1 MYAQNLN
8 GTWRELA
15 GNIKFSET
23 IYQTAESLS
32 DEQRQDLSVYF
43 ITDAARPQLT
53 QTQKFGDP
61 VFTIQGVNVE
71 RSYPVIDK
79 TAQEIQ
85 QDTDNRASEVRA
97 QRDDWLRSTD
107 WTQGKDIAD
116 SVSAKY
122 TTYRQALRNVPTQA
136 GFPWT
141 VQWPTKPE

>member
-1 MYAQNLN
+1 MYAQNTN

-53 QTQKFGDP
+53 STQKFGDP
-61 VFTIQGVNVE
+61 VFTVQGANVE

-85 QDTDNRASEVRA
+85 QDTDNRASEVRT
-97 QRDDWLRSTD
+97 QRNEKLRDSD
-107 WTQGKDIAD
+107 WTQVAD
-116 SVSAKY
+116 TPVDKVVWA
-122 TTYRQALRNVPTQA
+122 TYRQTLRDVTSQS
-136 GFPWT
+136 GFPYT
-141 VQWPTKPE
+141 ITWPDAP

>member
-1 MYAQNLN
+1 MYAQKLN

-15 GNIKFSET
+15 GSIHFSET

-32 DEQRQDLSVYF
+32 DEQRQALSVYF

-53 QTQKFGDP
+53 STQKFGNP
-61 VFTIQGVNVE
+61 VFTIQGTNVE

-85 QDTDNRASEVRA
+85 QDTANKASEVRA
-97 QRDDWLRSTD
+97 QRDDWLKATD
-107 WTQGKDIAD
+107 WSQGKDIAD

-122 TTYRQALRNVPTQA
+122 TTYRQALRNVPTQS

>member
-32 DEQRQDLSVYF
+32 DEQRQTLSVYF

-53 QTQKFGDP
+53 FTQKFGDP
-61 VFTIQGVNVE
+61 VFTIQGANVE

-79 TAQEIQ
+79 TVEEIQ
-85 QDTDNRASEVRA
+85 QDTDNRASEVRT
-97 QRDDWLRSTD
+97 QRNEKLRDSD
-107 WTQGKDIAD
+107 WTQVAD
-116 SVSAKY
+116 TPVDKTVWA
-122 TTYRQALRNVPTQA
+122 TYRQALRNVPSQE

-141 VQWPTKPE
+141 ITWPTQP